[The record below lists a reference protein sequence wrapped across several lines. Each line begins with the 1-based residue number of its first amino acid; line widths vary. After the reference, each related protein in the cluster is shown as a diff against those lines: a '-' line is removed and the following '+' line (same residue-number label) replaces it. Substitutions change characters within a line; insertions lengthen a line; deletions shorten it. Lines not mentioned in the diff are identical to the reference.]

1 MIILLKERSLIP
13 IVGERDDAA
22 LTLSINWLSPQFVF
36 PSFCSPIVLSS
47 TSKVLVTAPL
57 HILRRPSHLISTTFV
72 FNPICV
78 LLLLLLSQFSAL
90 RPRSLRHAL
99 LPLLCSCGSPL
110 MCRTRG

>member
-22 LTLSINWLSPQFVF
+22 LTLSINWLSPQF
-36 PSFCSPIVLSS
+36 VLSS